1 MPIDFSK
8 TFRPKSGAL
17 AFFTSMLFR
26 GVGCFMAA
34 LPVAK
39 PSSQK

>member
-8 TFRPKSGAL
+8 TFRRKTGAL
-17 AFFTSMLFR
+17 AFFTSILFW

-39 PSSQK
+39 PSLQK